1 MKENG
6 DKKKISDKIWMI
18 IFYVLLFLTVIVVV
32 AGGIYAFS
40 NFRSGIS
47 DVKSKTDEL
56 TVETVQLRSVA
67 YHNSLSGCFSLGF
80 GTLNGHDY
88 YVCYEVLEDDGIK
101 LLKLDADKTVIYD
114 TITDGEAYAEIESN
128 GWGIV
133 QSIKLYVP
141 TDTIQTEY
149 DFSLND

>member
-6 DKKKISDKIWMI
+6 DKKKLSDKIWLI
-18 IFYVLLFLTVIVVV
+18 IYYVMLSLAIIAVVV
-32 AGGIYAFS
+32 SGIYAFS
-40 NFRSGIS
+40 NFRSEIS

-56 TVETVQLRSVA
+56 TVETVNLRSVA
-67 YHNSLSGCFSLGF
+67 YQNSLSGRFNLGF

-88 YVCYEVLEDDGIK
+88 YVCYEVLDDNGIK
-101 LLKLDADKTVIYD
+101 LLKLDANKTVIYD

-149 DFSLND
+149 DFSLL